1 MKTRPKLVGF
11 FCLHLIMFILN
22 QQLSIANQFLAEL
35 RNVSIQQDRLRFRR
49 NLERLG
55 EVMAYEISKEMDYR
69 PTTIQTPLASTTAV
83 LPVSQPIVIPIL
95 RAAMPFFQGVIN
107 YYDQA
112 DCGFI
117 GAYRKEGEGEVEI
130 DFGYMAAPDIDNKEV
145 LLVDPM
151 LATGKSF
158 IKSVDNLLKYGRPS
172 KIHIVA
178 VIASPQG
185 VTYVKENLAVPYKF
199 WLCSL
204 DEGLNDKYYIVP
216 GLGDAGDLA
225 YGSKL

>member
-1 MKTRPKLVGF
+1 
-11 FCLHLIMFILN
+11 MFILN
-22 QQLSIANQFLAEL
+22 QHLSIANQFLAEV
-35 RNVSIQQDRLRFRR
+35 RDVSVQKDRLRFRR

-55 EVMAYEISKEMDYR
+55 EVMAYEISKEMDYQKVA
-69 PTTIQTPLASTTAV
+69 IQTPLQATVAE
-83 LPVSQPIVIPIL
+83 LPVKQPIVIPIL
-95 RAAMPFFQGVIN
+95 RAAMPFFQGILN

-112 DCGFI
+112 DCGFV
-117 GAYRKEGEGEVEI
+117 GAYRKEEGEGEIEI

-145 LLVDPM
+145 ILVDPM

-158 IKSVDNLLKYGRPS
+158 IKSINNLLKYGMPS

-178 VIASPQG
+178 VIASPEG
-185 VTYVKENLAVPYKF
+185 VAYIQENLTVPYKF

-204 DEGLNDKYYIVP
+204 DEGLNDKYYIIP

>member
-1 MKTRPKLVGF
+1 
-11 FCLHLIMFILN
+11 MFILN
-22 QQLSIANQFLAEL
+22 QQLSIANHFLAEL
-35 RNVSIQQDRLRFRR
+35 RDISIQKDRLRFRR

-55 EVMAYEISKEMDYR
+55 EVMAYEISKELDYR
-69 PTTIQTPLASTTAV
+69 PQTIETPLMATQEN
-83 LPVSQPIVIPIL
+83 LLLRQPIVIPIL

-112 DCGFI
+112 DCGFV
-117 GAYRKEGEGEVEI
+117 GAYRKEGEGDVEI
-130 DFGYMAAPDIDNKEV
+130 QFGYMAAPDIDNKEV

-158 IKSVDNLLKYGRPS
+158 IKSIENLLKYGTPS

-178 VIASPQG
+178 VIASPEG
-185 VTYVKENLAVPYKF
+185 VAYIQENLTVAHKF

-204 DEGLNDKYYIVP
+204 DEGLNDKYYIMP